1 MPYSMILSSS
11 LVGEDGVRR
20 PWFRHFFFRASVI
33 ISIDLEIRS
42 CLTIL
47 SSNSRTIH
55 QLVMTQKD
63 WIVNR
68 PWRSVYHCRDMF
80 IWCPKWPK
88 GTIFQSHAKK
98 VDQDVRI
105 GDWFVIFGTNSVIF
119 ISAQS
124 LVFQKRI
131 ICPCWAIFGYVEDP
145 KDCW

>member
-1 MPYSMILSSS
+1 MRTMPYSMILSSS

-88 GTIFQSHAKK
+88 AEPFFKATPKK
-98 VDQDVRI
+98 LTKTS
-105 GDWFVIFGTNSVIF
+105 GSVTGLLYLGPIQLF
-119 ISAQS
+119 LFS
-124 LVFQKRI
+124 LNHYSVSKKNHL
-131 ICPCWAIFGYVEDP
+131 PLLGYIRL
-145 KDCW
+145 CGRS